1 MDKIDITLQKK
12 YSDKEI
18 IKRTLI
24 CMKPVKNKFILGI
37 SLILINIIFNLITP
51 RIVGYYINAIDE
63 QNMQVGC
70 LWSILFFC
78 FCYFGIIVIN
88 MILTYIE
95 TMIIQKAGQEVIFNL
110 RQSVFE
116 KIESFSYEQ
125 LNEIPVGR
133 LVTRVTNDTN
143 SLNELYS
150 FS

>member
-1 MDKIDITLQKK
+1 
-12 YSDKEI
+12 
-18 IKRTLI
+18 
-24 CMKPVKNKFILGI
+24 
-37 SLILINIIFNLITP
+37 
-51 RIVGYYINAIDE
+51 
-63 QNMQVGC
+63 
-70 LWSILFFC
+70 
-78 FCYFGIIVIN
+78 

-143 SLNELYS
+143 SLNELYTTVLVNLLKYS
-150 FS
+150 LMLIGIIINMFLINWILSLYMMLIMVA